1 MQLIILIRGVF
12 NGKYSER
19 YSISFHSTE
28 AEGKESS
35 DFFFYFFFLLSS
47 CSSRQPIQMRPSN
60 YSKHSQ

>member
-35 DFFFYFFFLLSS
+35 NFFYFFFLLSS
-47 CSSRQPIQMRPSN
+47 CSSRQPIQKRPLS

>member
-35 DFFFYFFFLLSS
+35 DFFFIFFFFFQVVVPG
-47 CSSRQPIQMRPSN
+47 SRFR
-60 YSKHSQ
+60 

>member
-35 DFFFYFFFLLSS
+35 DFFFFFLLSS
-47 CSSRQPIQMRPSN
+47 CSSRQPIQKRPLS
-60 YSKHSQ
+60 YSRHSQ